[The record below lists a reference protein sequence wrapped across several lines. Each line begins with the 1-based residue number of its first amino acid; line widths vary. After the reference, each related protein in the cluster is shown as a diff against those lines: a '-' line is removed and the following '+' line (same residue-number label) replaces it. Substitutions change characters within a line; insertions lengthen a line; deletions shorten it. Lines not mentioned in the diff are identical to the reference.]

1 MAKKL
6 TVEFIGNTADLDKAF
21 KKTEHNTSKFGGA
34 VGKVGKSAAIGL
46 AGGIAAGGA
55 ALLSF
60 GKAASAAEK
69 SQVAMETQLKALG
82 INYDKHAGQI
92 DTVIQKTAKLA
103 AVDDEDLQG
112 AFTNIV
118 RVTGDVTKSL
128 ELTGLAADLARAK
141 NMDLA
146 KAGELVGKVAGG
158 NTGILSKYGIVI
170 KKGATSTEALG
181 ELQKKF
187 AGQAEAYGKTSAGA
201 QDKFRNAVEN
211 LQESLG
217 AKLLPVFTKVM
228 TAVAGFV
235 SGMEDGTGAG
245 GKFRKAV
252 EDVFGAIKTAVD
264 VSVKA
269 IRGFLDKHEDDINS
283 AGDAV
288 RNLAKAVEWA
298 FEKVI
303 LPVISKV
310 IGIVGPLVEGA
321 FTHIGLVVKTLSGI
335 LTGDFG
341 KAWDGVKGIFVNAAK
356 ALIGVMDNL
365 TQPFRD
371 AIGDAMGAIAN
382 GIKTAGGNLFEA
394 AKTRVAGVVSGV
406 RSIVDDMLQAG
417 KSFISHIGQGIAES
431 GTNLFEAA
439 KSRVA
444 GVVSGIRSIIDDV
457 GQAGKAIVSAVGS
470 GIANAAANLFE
481 AAVDRARSI
490 LGGFRSI
497 IDEAG
502 KIGGQIVSAI
512 GRGISGAAGFAKA
525 AANVVIDKI
534 NAALPNKIKLPGPA
548 PDINLPDNP
557 IPRFARGGVMA
568 RTGLALVGEEG
579 PELARLPGGTRVY
592 PADQTARMMS
602 GGAGGGPLVNIE
614 HATIGSSIDMQS
626 FGASLAYRL
635 QLAPG

>member
-6 TVEFIGNTADLDKAF
+6 TVEFIGDTSNLEKAF
-21 KKTEHNTSKFGGA
+21 GKAESKTSKFGGA
-34 VGKVGKSAAIGL
+34 ASKAGKAAALGL

-60 GKAASAAEK
+60 GKAAADAEK
-69 SQVAMETQLKALG
+69 SQAAMEAQLKTLG
-82 INYDKHAGQI
+82 ISYDKNAGKI
-92 DTVIQKTAKLA
+92 DKVIQSTAKLA
-103 AVDDEDLQG
+103 AVDDEDLQA

-118 RVTGDVTKSL
+118 RITGDVDKAL
-128 ELTGLAADLARAK
+128 DQVGLAADFARGK
-141 NMDLA
+141 NIDLA
-146 KAGELVGKVAGG
+146 KAGELIGKVAGG
-158 NTGILSKYGIVI
+158 NTGILSKYGITI
-170 KKGATSTEALG
+170 EKGASATEALG
-181 ELQKKF
+181 ILQKKF
-187 AGQAEAYGKTSAGA
+187 GGQAEAYGKTAAGA
-201 QDKFRNAVEN
+201 QDKFKNATEN
-211 LQESLG
+211 LQEALG
-217 AKLLPVFTKVM
+217 AKLLPVFTKVVGG
-228 TAVAGFV
+228 VAKFV
-235 SGMEDGTGAG
+235 EGMESGTGAG

-252 EDVFGAIKTAVD
+252 EDVFGAVKGAVD

-310 IGIVGPLVEGA
+310 IGIIGPLVEGA
-321 FTHIGLVVKTLSGI
+321 FNHIGLVVKTLSGI

-341 KAWDGVKGIFVNAAK
+341 KAWDGVKGIFSNAAK
-356 ALIGVMDNL
+356 ALVGVMDNL

-371 AIGDAMGAIAN
+371 AIGDAMGAIAG

-406 RSIVDDMLQAG
+406 RSIVDDMTQAG
-417 KSFISHIGQGIAES
+417 KSFISHIGQGIAEA

-444 GVVSGIRSIIDDV
+444 GVVSGVRSIVDDV
-457 GQAGKAIVSAVGS
+457 LQAGKSIVAAVGS
-470 GIANAAANLFE
+470 GIAQAGTNLFD
-481 AAVDRARSI
+481 AAVDKAGSI
-490 LGGFRSI
+490 LSGFRSI
-497 IDEAG
+497 IEKAKD
-502 KIGGQIVSAI
+502 IGGRIVSAI
-512 GRGISGAAGFAKA
+512 ASGIAGAGGFAKA
-525 AANVVIDKI
+525 AANKVIDLLNSAI
-534 NAALPNKIKLPGPA
+534 PDKIKGPGPL

-592 PADQTARMMS
+592 PAGQTARMMS
-602 GGAGGGPLVNIE
+602 GGGGGPVVNIE
-614 HATIGSSIDMQS
+614 HAAIGSSIDLQS

-635 QLAPG
+635 QLSPG